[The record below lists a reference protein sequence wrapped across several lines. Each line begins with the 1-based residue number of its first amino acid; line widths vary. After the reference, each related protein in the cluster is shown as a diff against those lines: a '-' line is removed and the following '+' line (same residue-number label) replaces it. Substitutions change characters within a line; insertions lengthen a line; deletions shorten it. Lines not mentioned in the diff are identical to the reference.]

1 MSVESMNSNAA
12 VPVQPSVSSSP
23 SVERQEKTQEFA
35 KDLRAQQSIN
45 ANSTQEVDKNE
56 LEDAVQKLNDFT
68 NNNTQRNLSFS
79 LDEDSQKMVVT
90 VKDTHTREVIKQ
102 MPTEEALAVAKQIES
117 MLGLILDDKA

>member
-35 KDLRAQQSIN
+35 KDLRAQQSTN

>member
-35 KDLRAQQSIN
+35 KDLRAQQSTN

-90 VKDTHTREVIKQ
+90 VKDTHTLEVIKQ

>member
-1 MSVESMNSNAA
+1 MSVESMNSSAA

-35 KDLRAQQSIN
+35 KDLRAQQSTN
-45 ANSTQEVDKNE
+45 ANSTKEVDKNE